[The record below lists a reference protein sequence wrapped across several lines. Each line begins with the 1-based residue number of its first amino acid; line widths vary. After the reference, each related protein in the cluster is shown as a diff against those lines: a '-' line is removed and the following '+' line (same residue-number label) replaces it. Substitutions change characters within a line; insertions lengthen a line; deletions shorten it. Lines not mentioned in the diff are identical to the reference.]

1 MLPPSFPPYFTQI
14 DEILRYR
21 DVTSLPEKT
30 EVGENSISND
40 EINTNSD
47 SDSDNNK
54 SNVLK
59 QVPKKFLTKGDDG
72 KIKYFFSP
80 KVLPRFLALVFVH

>member
-47 SDSDNNK
+47 SGSDNNK
-54 SNVLK
+54 SNVLS
-59 QVPKKFLTKGDDG
+59 KFQK
-72 KIKYFFSP
+72 SS
-80 KVLPRFLALVFVH
+80 

>member
-72 KIKYFFSP
+72 KLKDFFST

>member
-14 DEILRYR
+14 DEIRRYR

-54 SNVLK
+54 SDVLK

-72 KIKYFFSP
+72 KLKDFFSA